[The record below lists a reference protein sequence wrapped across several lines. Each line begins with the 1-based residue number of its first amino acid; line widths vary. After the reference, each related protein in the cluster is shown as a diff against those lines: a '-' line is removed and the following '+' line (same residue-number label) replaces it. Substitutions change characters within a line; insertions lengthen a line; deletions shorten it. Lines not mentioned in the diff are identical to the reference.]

1 MKKRDLSTLALVG
14 ISAGLM
20 MGGCNQKETDKK
32 GDDTGNKA
40 HAAEQLSPDMKSFHD
55 SLSPTAQKKFMELD
69 AQHKMMAIEMANQSC
84 NGRNKCASMGG
95 CSSANNSCAGENG
108 CKGQGGAPVKDPN
121 KAVDVQYKMQKDQR
135 KDANGKMQ

>member
-20 MGGCNQKETDKK
+20 VSGCNQKESDKK
-32 GDDTGNKA
+32 DNGSGNKA
-40 HAAEQLSPDMKSFHD
+40 YAAEQLSPDMKSFHD

-84 NGRNKCASMGG
+84 NGRNKCAGMGG
-95 CSSANNSCAGENG
+95 CASPNNSCAGHNG
-108 CKGQGGAPVKDPN
+108 CKGEGGAPVKDPN
-121 KAVDVQYKMQKDQR
+121 KAVDVQYDHQKEQR
-135 KDANGKMQ
+135 KNTNGKMH